1 MGVACDCMHIFQWI
15 QQSLVPMVFLH
26 QCNYSYHILGNG
38 KHKTSFLENLL
49 GEYDDHLESVYFSAF
64 EHLNENLG
72 EKVEKMKELYLAS
85 VPNPHKIPLSIPSG
99 SSKSTNWKD
108 KIEN

>member
-1 MGVACDCMHIFQWI
+1 MHIFQWI
-15 QQSLVPMVFLH
+15 QQSLVPHGIFTSVQLF
-26 QCNYSYHILGNG
+26 SYHILGNG